1 MALTMQAQ
9 EIEESL
15 AFMTEEL
22 HFTSAQLEKALPALT
37 RGPRNFV
44 RDLQGIFPDKSYAEV
59 CGDSK
64 LAARYNLCI
73 SGWESAYSSL
83 HSCLEQ

>member
-1 MALTMQAQ
+1 MQAQ

-22 HFTSAQLEKALPALT
+22 HFTSVQIKKVLPALA

-44 RDLQGIFPDKSYAEV
+44 RDFQGIFPDKSYAEV

-64 LAARYNLCI
+64 FAAPYNIL
-73 SGWESAYSSL
+73 
-83 HSCLEQ
+83 